1 MELEKKRKKE
11 EEEEGRN
18 GRREK
23 NEGTIALSSLLP
35 FKIFINSRVND
46 AGFIII
52 LIESC
57 YSRTRL
63 T

>member
-1 MELEKKRKKE
+1 MELEKKKEKEKKKWR
-11 EEEEGRN
+11 GRE
-18 GRREK
+18 RR
-23 NEGTIALSSLLP
+23 EGTIALSSFLP

-57 YSRTRL
+57 YSSTRL

>member
-1 MELEKKRKKE
+1 MEKKEKKGKRKRGKWTKGE
-11 EEEEGRN
+11 ERRN
-18 GRREK
+18 DRL
-23 NEGTIALSSLLP
+23 IVFPP

>member
-1 MELEKKRKKE
+1 MELEKKKK
-11 EEEEGRN
+11 GKGKKRRN

-23 NEGTIALSSLLP
+23 NEGTIALSSFLS